1 MSGER
6 AEIISG
12 ITTNNPRRN
21 WKKVAV
27 LMMGLVLRQQ
37 QSNTQ
42 RRVESR
48 HFIVVSTLNIK
59 ATPGH
64 HKKFFKECFT
74 SLRPSVHL
82 TFT

>member
-1 MSGER
+1 MDKIFTYSHKTPAREWPGIQTPKRDGVRGFGGER

-27 LMMGLVLRQQ
+27 LMMGLVMRQQ

-42 RRVESR
+42 RRVKSG
-48 HFIVVSTLNIK
+48 HNIVVGT
-59 ATPGH
+59 
-64 HKKFFKECFT
+64 
-74 SLRPSVHL
+74 
-82 TFT
+82 